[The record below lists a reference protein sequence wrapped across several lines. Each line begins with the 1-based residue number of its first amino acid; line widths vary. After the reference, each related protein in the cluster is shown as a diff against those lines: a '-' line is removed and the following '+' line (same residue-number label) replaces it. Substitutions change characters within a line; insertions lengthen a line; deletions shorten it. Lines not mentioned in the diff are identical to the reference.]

1 MEDGQ
6 MPPEV
11 MNEIA
16 VAAATATQQVTGQAQ
31 AMAQAQ
37 AIAQQN
43 PQVEMFQQQLQLEKE
58 QLAQK
63 EQEDLRDKDIEMMRI
78 EAQREAT
85 QTRAA
90 IDLEELQAKTQ
101 NDEIKNLNEVLKT
114 VRETRTNQGEENE

>member
-90 IDLEELQAKTQ
+90 IDLEELQAKTN
-101 NDEIKNLNEVLKT
+101 NDDIKNLNEVLKT

>member
-1 MEDGQ
+1 
-6 MPPEV
+6 
-11 MNEIA
+11 
-16 VAAATATQQVTGQAQ
+16 
-31 AMAQAQ
+31 MAQAQ

-85 QTRAA
+85 QTKAA